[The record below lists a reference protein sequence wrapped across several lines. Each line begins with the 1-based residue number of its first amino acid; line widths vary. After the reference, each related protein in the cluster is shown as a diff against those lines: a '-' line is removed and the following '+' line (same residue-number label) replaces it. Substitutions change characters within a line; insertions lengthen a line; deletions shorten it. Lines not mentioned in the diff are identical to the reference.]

1 MYKDYNIEKILPLL
15 SLDKTRLQTHI
26 LNNAIS
32 NNEFY
37 QKKIH
42 SLDIII
48 FFSKERFLGLQ
59 LLVMQMVLTICETLP
74 DSLSKTID
82 RKRIHEFTRK

>member
-1 MYKDYNIEKILPLL
+1 MYKDYNIEKILSWL

-37 QKKIH
+37 QKKNPFFRYNN
-42 SLDIII
+42 LFFQGEI
-48 FFSKERFLGLQ
+48 FRTTVAGYANGVKYL
-59 LLVMQMVLTICETLP
+59 
-74 DSLSKTID
+74 
-82 RKRIHEFTRK
+82 